1 MPRPLLA
8 QLAEIHDISVRDF
21 ARIFGISKS
30 YAEEILNHKKFPS
43 LELGIRIARYYECD
57 TDELFGWR
65 IDDDGVRRPLVVKL
79 PWSETYMTLNASNR
93 NHGSL
98 ALLAVVAEWIRVK
111 LGGRKREAGSEESGE
126 VAEGGQ

>member
-21 ARIFGISKS
+21 ASIFGISKS

-43 LELGIRIARYYECD
+43 LELAVRIARYYECS
-57 TDELFGWR
+57 TDEIFGWR
-65 IDDDGVRRPLVVKL
+65 IDDDGVRRPLVVRL
-79 PWSETYMTLNASNR
+79 PGSETYVTLNAR
-93 NHGSL
+93 NMSHGAL
-98 ALLAVVAEWIRVK
+98 ALLVDMAEKVRVT
-111 LGGRKREAGSEESGE
+111 LGGKKREPGSEESGA